1 MPLGAELGRRLYT
14 DMWRIRLFEEEAL
27 RQTSLGSVKGALHT
41 YCGEEAV
48 AVGVCA
54 HLRDDDY
61 VLGTHRSH
69 GHCLAKGAPM
79 ERMMAELFG
88 RTTGSCRAKGGSM
101 HIADFSRNILGANGI
116 VAGGIGPG
124 TGTALASRIRRTDQ
138 VSVVFF
144 GDGAAARGPFHEGIL
159 FGSLWKLP
167 VVYVCENN
175 QYQQWVPRKNVAVV
189 DSVAEMAASYAI
201 PGVSVDG
208 QDLEAVHAAAGE
220 AIGRAREGG
229 GPTLLEARTYRFHGH
244 SLGDREEYRT
254 REEVDEWRDARDP
267 IELFATWMKERQWLG
282 DGEDEAIRAS
292 VKAEVE
298 SAVAFAE
305 ASPMPGAD
313 DVATDVLD
321 TGWRVTA

>member
-1 MPLGAELGRRLYT
+1 MTLSAEQGRKLYT
-14 DMWRIRLFEEEAL
+14 DMWRIRLFEEEAI
-27 RQTSLGSVKGALHT
+27 RQTSLGTVKGTLHT

-88 RTTGSCRAKGGSM
+88 RATGSCRGKGGSM

-124 TGTALASRIRRTDQ
+124 TGTALASKIRGSDQ

-144 GDGAAARGPFHEGIL
+144 GDGAAARGPFHEGIQ

-175 QYQQWVPRKNVAVV
+175 LYQQWVPRDRVAVV
-189 DSVAEMAASYAI
+189 DSVADMAGSYAI

-208 QDLEAVHAAAGE
+208 QDLDAVYTAAGE
-220 AIGRAREGG
+220 AIERARDGA
-229 GPTLLEARTYRFHGH
+229 GPTLIEARPIAFMDTLWGHGGIPQ
-244 SLGDREEYRT
+244 S
-254 REEVDEWRDARDP
+254 
-267 IELFATWMKERQWLG
+267 
-282 DGEDEAIRAS
+282 
-292 VKAEVE
+292 
-298 SAVAFAE
+298 
-305 ASPMPGAD
+305 
-313 DVATDVLD
+313 
-321 TGWRVTA
+321 

>member
-1 MPLGAELGRRLYT
+1 MTLNAELSRRIYT

-27 RQTSLGSVKGALHT
+27 RQTSLGTVKGTLHT
-41 YCGEEAV
+41 YCGEEAIAV
-48 AVGVCA
+48 AICA

-79 ERMMAELFG
+79 DRMMAELFG
-88 RTTGSCRAKGGSM
+88 RATGSCRAKGGSM

-124 TGTALASRIRRTDQ
+124 TGTALASRIRKSDQ

-144 GDGAAARGPFHEGIL
+144 GDGAAARGPFHEGLL

-175 QYQQWVPRKNVAVV
+175 GYQQWVPRKNVAVV
-189 DSVAEMAASYAI
+189 DSVADMAASYAI

-208 QDLEAVHAAAGE
+208 QDLEAVYDAAGE
-220 AIGRAREGG
+220 AVERARRGE
-229 GPTLLEARTYRFHGH
+229 GPTLIEARTYRFYGH
-244 SLGDREEYRT
+244 SLGDMEEYRS
-254 REEVDEWRDARDP
+254 REEVDDWRENRDP
-267 IELFATWMKERQWLG
+267 IKLFSAWMKERQWLG
-282 DGEDEAIRAS
+282 DDEDEAIQAGAA
-292 VKAEVE
+292 AEVAKSVAYAEE
-298 SAVAFAE
+298 SPLPDPE
-305 ASPMPGAD
+305 
-313 DVATDVLD
+313 DVLTDVLD
-321 TGWRVTA
+321 TEWRVSA

>member
-1 MPLGAELGRRLYT
+1 MTLTAELGRRLYT
-14 DMWRIRLFEEEAL
+14 DMWRIRMFEEEAL

-124 TGTALASRIRRTDQ
+124 TGTALASRIRGTDQ

-144 GDGAAARGPFHEGIL
+144 GDGAAA
-159 FGSLWKLP
+159 
-167 VVYVCENN
+167 
-175 QYQQWVPRKNVAVV
+175 
-189 DSVAEMAASYAI
+189 
-201 PGVSVDG
+201 
-208 QDLEAVHAAAGE
+208 
-220 AIGRAREGG
+220 
-229 GPTLLEARTYRFHGH
+229 
-244 SLGDREEYRT
+244 
-254 REEVDEWRDARDP
+254 
-267 IELFATWMKERQWLG
+267 
-282 DGEDEAIRAS
+282 
-292 VKAEVE
+292 
-298 SAVAFAE
+298 
-305 ASPMPGAD
+305 
-313 DVATDVLD
+313 
-321 TGWRVTA
+321 

>member
-1 MPLGAELGRRLYT
+1 MTLNAELSRRIYT

-27 RQTSLGSVKGALHT
+27 RQTNLGSVKGTLHT
-41 YCGEEAV
+41 YCGEEAIAV
-48 AVGVCA
+48 AVCA

-79 ERMMAELFG
+79 DRMMAELFG

-124 TGTALASRIRRTDQ
+124 TGTALASKIRKSDQ

-144 GDGAAARGPFHEGIL
+144 GDGAVARGPFHEGLL

-167 VVYVCENN
+167 VIYVCENN
-175 QYQQWVPRKNVAVV
+175 GYQQWVPRRNVAVV
-189 DSVAEMAASYAI
+189 DSVADMAASYAI

-208 QDLEAVHAAAGE
+208 QDLEAVYGAAEE
-220 AIGRAREGG
+220 AVARARRGE
-229 GPTLLEARTYRFHGH
+229 GPTLIEARTYRFYGH
-244 SLGDREEYRT
+244 SLGDMEEYRS
-254 REEVDEWRDARDP
+254 REEVDDWRENRDP
-267 IELFATWMKERQWLG
+267 IKLFSAWMKERQWLG
-282 DGEDEAIRAS
+282 DDEDEAIQTE
-292 VKAEVE
+292 VKAEIVR
-298 SAVAFAE
+298 SVAFAE
-305 ASPMPGAD
+305 ESPLPSPE
-313 DVATDVLD
+313 DVMTDVLD
-321 TGWRVTA
+321 DEWRVSA